1 MAKRRD
7 TMELSECC
15 GAPPAGAT
23 AGYYDIA
30 LAFGFCGSCDE
41 QAEFYDTDTEQEE
54 EEDE

>member
-1 MAKRRD
+1 MP
-7 TMELSECC
+7 MELSECC

-54 EEDE
+54 EEND